1 MVIPFRDIKPE
12 ALDLDLTGYRVNYST
27 VAAWISDR
35 G

>member
-12 ALDLDLTGYRVNYST
+12 ALDFGLTGYGVNYST
-27 VAAWISDR
+27 VAAWISYS